1 MAATAVAAAMADV
14 PPDEI
19 RVPATDD
26 TPPYGI
32 PAVVASSHGEPSSD
46 VGTEPLLELVGVSR
60 RYGSGA
66 AEVTALDDVSLAI
79 MPGDFV
85 SIMGPSGSG
94 KSTLMQCMAGLD
106 RLSSGEVYIDG
117 QALSVL
123 SDKALTLLRREK
135 VGFVF
140 QSYNLIPTLTARENI
155 TLPLD
160 LAGHKGD
167 RAWVDEVIT
176 TVGLADRQNHRPNE
190 LSGGQQQRVA
200 VARALASRPAIVFG
214 DEPTGNLDSK
224 TGAEILQFIRRA
236 VDELAQTVV
245 MVTHDPVAASWSD
258 RVLFLV
264 DGRIVHEVA
273 DPTADAVFET
283 MRNLGG

>member
-32 PAVVASSHGEPSSD
+32 PAGASSSHGEPSSD

-94 KSTLMQCMAGLD
+94 KSTMLGLLGCLD
-106 RLSSGEVYIDG
+106 VPTEGTIRVGGHVVTAMDDAERSRVRG
-117 QALSVL
+117 
-123 SDKALTLLRREK
+123 REI
-135 VGFVF
+135 GFVF
-140 QSYNLIPTLTARENI
+140 QQFHLIPHLDALGNVETALLYRGLSAKERRS
-155 TLPLD
+155 
-160 LAGHKGD
+160 
-167 RAWVDEVIT
+167 RALESLER
-176 TVGLADRQNHRPNE
+176 VGLGHRHDHRPVQ
-190 LSGGQQQRVA
+190 LSGGEQQRVA
-200 VARALASRPAIVFG
+200 LARALVTEPKIVLG
-214 DEPTGNLDSK
+214 DEPTGALDSK
-224 TGAEILQFIRRA
+224 NAELVMGLFTSLQSHERA
-236 VDELAQTVV
+236 IVL
-245 MVTHDPVAASWSD
+245 VTHDPNVGEMAE
-258 RVLFLV
+258 RHVRMR
-264 DGRIVHEVA
+264 DGRIVT
-273 DPTADAVFET
+273 DTRT
-283 MRNLGG
+283 S